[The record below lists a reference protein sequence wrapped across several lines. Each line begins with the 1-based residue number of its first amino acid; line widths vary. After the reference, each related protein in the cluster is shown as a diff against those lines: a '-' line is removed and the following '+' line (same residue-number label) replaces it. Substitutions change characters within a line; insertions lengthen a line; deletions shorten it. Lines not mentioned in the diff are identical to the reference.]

1 MQPFETWLKADL
13 QAPVTVKRIDG
24 NLFSGDNQGNLIGV
38 TVTDA
43 GEPAT
48 LSGEVRGY
56 FIRSDGNTVIMS
68 GTIDGNKVTV
78 VLPSAC
84 YTFVGQFSLV
94 IKVGQVAVGA
104 CTGYVYQSN
113 TDSTVDPEH
122 VIPDIDQLLTRV
134 EALEGRATTLEGDVS
149 AQNDTINAIE
159 DGLAIIANG
168 NVHPAIANGQ
178 FVYVKGHSSLAE
190 GLYRATAAIGTNA
203 TLSTSNLTA
212 DGSGGLNAL
221 NADVASLNRKMTD
234 VAASNA
240 GAHNGIYRG
249 KYLGSSV
256 TSVQYAAISNGTFD
270 DLYIGDYWTI
280 GGHDWVICDFD
291 YYYRTGSVDVTKHHV
306 VLMPRGGM
314 NIPAGTALYGASGTL
329 TLLDGESATTKK
341 WNATSAAPSTHTTA
355 GGYKYSRMRTIIMKA
370 ANTIVVNA
378 FGSAHVQP
386 ITELYPNPSDAT
398 ASGLASNWDWFNVDD
413 QSDAKSKSICDLCNE
428 TMVYGHQVWGK
439 GSVYTNE
446 GYEVG
451 IDKWQLAIFA
461 LNRNFAN
468 IRAHWWLRSVHSA
481 TNAAYVDI
489 YGNAGNTGSA
499 NALAV
504 RPRFLLVG

>member
-84 YTFVGQFSLV
+84 YTVVGQFSLV

-159 DGLAIIANG
+159 DGLAIISDG
-168 NVHPAIANGQ
+168 DIHPAIASGQ
-178 FVYVKGHSSLAE
+178 AVYVKNHSSLAN
-190 GLYRATAAIGTNA
+190 GLYWASAAIGTNA

-212 DGSGGLNAL
+212 DASGGFNKLKG
-221 NADVASLNRKMTD
+221 DIDSLNSNLKD
-234 VAASNA
+234 FISLGQFSASASALTTKIQNCIDIITT
-240 GAHNGIYRG
+240 NG
-249 KYLGSSV
+249 KYITFSGIP
-256 TSVQYAAISNGTFD
+256 TSGGANFVYGFIYPNKDYGGGFILSFTNMYYWGLSNGT
-270 DLYIGDYWTI
+270 IT
-280 GGHDWVICDFD
+280 
-291 YYYRTGSVDVTKHHV
+291 
-306 VLMPRGGM
+306 
-314 NIPAGTALYGASGTL
+314 
-329 TLLDGESATTKK
+329 
-341 WNATSAAPSTHTTA
+341 
-355 GGYKYSRMRTIIMKA
+355 
-370 ANTIVVNA
+370 VN
-378 FGSAHVQP
+378 S
-386 ITELYPNPSDAT
+386 
-398 ASGLASNWDWFNVDD
+398 
-413 QSDAKSKSICDLCNE
+413 
-428 TMVYGHQVWGK
+428 
-439 GSVYTNE
+439 
-446 GYEVG
+446 
-451 IDKWQLAIFA
+451 
-461 LNRNFAN
+461 
-468 IRAHWWLRSVHSA
+468 
-481 TNAAYVDI
+481 
-489 YGNAGNTGSA
+489 
-499 NALAV
+499 
-504 RPRFLLVG
+504 

>member
-24 NLFSGDNQGNLIGV
+24 NLFSGDNQGNLVGV
-38 TVTDA
+38 TVTDS

-84 YTFVGQFSLV
+84 YTVVGQFSLV

-149 AQNDTINAIE
+149 AQNNTINAIE
-159 DGLAIIANG
+159 DGLAIVATG

-221 NADVASLNRKMTD
+221 KGEVDSLNSNLWKQYGTNFTGD
-234 VAASNA
+234 TNTLVDNGVGYCNGASNTPTGA
-240 GAHNGIYRG
+240 GNGTIIVFRASNIITLQLYLPYNATTIYRRF
-249 KYLGSSV
+249 
-256 TSVQYAAISNGTFD
+256 TSNSGGT
-270 DLYIGDYWTI
+270 WTA
-280 GGHDWVICDFD
+280 W
-291 YYYRTGSVDVTKHHV
+291 
-306 VLMPRGGM
+306 
-314 NIPAGTALYGASGTL
+314 A
-329 TLLDGESATTKK
+329 
-341 WNATSAAPSTHTTA
+341 
-355 GGYKYSRMRTIIMKA
+355 
-370 ANTIVVNA
+370 
-378 FGSAHVQP
+378 
-386 ITELYPNPSDAT
+386 
-398 ASGLASNWDWFNVDD
+398 
-413 QSDAKSKSICDLCNE
+413 
-428 TMVYGHQVWGK
+428 
-439 GSVYTNE
+439 
-446 GYEVG
+446 
-451 IDKWQLAIFA
+451 
-461 LNRNFAN
+461 
-468 IRAHWWLRSVHSA
+468 
-481 TNAAYVDI
+481 
-489 YGNAGNTGSA
+489 
-499 NALAV
+499 
-504 RPRFLLVG
+504 

>member
-221 NADVASLNRKMTD
+221 NADVASLNRNLANIGNDFSVT
-234 VAASNA
+234 A
-240 GAHNGIYRG
+240 GS
-249 KYLGSSV
+249 SSV
-256 TSVQYAAISNGTFD
+256 TINSQRCEFLKGANNVKYVWIMFTLSEAVSGVLFTGFQSIAVLNSIIPIYKVSATENAVYSMRLNTNGN
-270 DLYIGDYWTI
+270 GNAN
-280 GGHDWVICDFD
+280 
-291 YYYRTGSVDVTKHHV
+291 GS
-306 VLMPRGGM
+306 
-314 NIPAGTALYGASGTL
+314 IPAG
-329 TLLDGESATTKK
+329 
-341 WNATSAAPSTHTTA
+341 
-355 GGYKYSRMRTIIMKA
+355 
-370 ANTIVVNA
+370 
-378 FGSAHVQP
+378 Q
-386 ITELYPNPSDAT
+386 
-398 ASGLASNWDWFNVDD
+398 
-413 QSDAKSKSICDLCNE
+413 
-428 TMVYGHQVWGK
+428 
-439 GSVYTNE
+439 
-446 GYEVG
+446 
-451 IDKWQLAIFA
+451 
-461 LNRNFAN
+461 
-468 IRAHWWLRSVHSA
+468 
-481 TNAAYVDI
+481 YVAMGF
-489 YGNAGNTGSA
+489 YA
-499 NALAV
+499 
-504 RPRFLLVG
+504 

>member
-24 NLFSGDNQGNLIGV
+24 NLFSGDNQGNLVGV
-38 TVTDA
+38 TVTDS

-84 YTFVGQFSLV
+84 YTVVGQFSLV

-149 AQNDTINAIE
+149 AQNNTINAIE
-159 DGLAIIANG
+159 DGLAIIATG
-168 NVHPAIANGQ
+168 YVHPAIANGQ
-178 FVYVKGHSSLAE
+178 FVYVKGHSSLVE

-221 NADVASLNRKMTD
+221 KGEVDSLNSKIATTP
-234 VAASNA
+234 VTTVGNVEYWKSGNIVTVYIN
-240 GAHNGIYRG
+240 GAQSGTTLTTLATLPVGYRPPIYIRSRG
-249 KYLGSSV
+249 QTGAYGNDN
-256 TSVQYAAISNGTFD
+256 VQVHISN
-270 DLYIGDYWTI
+270 
-280 GGHDWVICDFD
+280 
-291 YYYRTGSVDVTKHHV
+291 
-306 VLMPRGGM
+306 
-314 NIPAGTALYGASGTL
+314 N
-329 TLLDGESATTKK
+329 GEVKIESSSATSL
-341 WNATSAAPSTHTTA
+341 AYALVS
-355 GGYKYSRMRTIIMKA
+355 Y
-370 ANTIVVNA
+370 VV
-378 FGSAHVQP
+378 
-386 ITELYPNPSDAT
+386 
-398 ASGLASNWDWFNVDD
+398 
-413 QSDAKSKSICDLCNE
+413 
-428 TMVYGHQVWGK
+428 
-439 GSVYTNE
+439 
-446 GYEVG
+446 
-451 IDKWQLAIFA
+451 
-461 LNRNFAN
+461 
-468 IRAHWWLRSVHSA
+468 
-481 TNAAYVDI
+481 
-489 YGNAGNTGSA
+489 
-499 NALAV
+499 
-504 RPRFLLVG
+504 

>member
-24 NLFSGDNQGNLIGV
+24 NLFSGDNQGNLVGV
-38 TVTDA
+38 TVTDS

-84 YTFVGQFSLV
+84 YTVVGQFSLV

-149 AQNDTINAIE
+149 AQNNTINAIE
-159 DGLAIIANG
+159 DGLAIIATG
-168 NVHPAIANGQ
+168 NVHPEIANGQ

-221 NADVASLNRKMTD
+221 KGDLDSLNSKLPKYYD
-234 VAASNA
+234 
-240 GAHNGIYRG
+240 HPGIIDTNETFQIPNFSDHELFTIVCRRYG
-249 KYLGSSV
+249 YLNSV
-256 TSVQYAAISNGTFD
+256 TIPREPIINN
-270 DLYIGDYWTI
+270 
-280 GGHDWVICDFD
+280 
-291 YYYRTGSVDVTKHHV
+291 SVDHCILHQTS
-306 VLMPRGGM
+306 GS
-314 NIPAGTALYGASGTL
+314 ASDNMTEL
-329 TLLDGESATTKK
+329 AVSATGLITVL
-341 WNATSAAPSTHTTA
+341 STTA
-355 GGYKYSRMRTIIMKA
+355 P
-370 ANTIVVNA
+370 V
-378 FGSAHVQP
+378 FLHV
-386 ITELYPNPSDAT
+386 IT
-398 ASGLASNWDWFNVDD
+398 
-413 QSDAKSKSICDLCNE
+413 Q
-428 TMVYGHQVWGK
+428 
-439 GSVYTNE
+439 
-446 GYEVG
+446 
-451 IDKWQLAIFA
+451 
-461 LNRNFAN
+461 
-468 IRAHWWLRSVHSA
+468 
-481 TNAAYVDI
+481 
-489 YGNAGNTGSA
+489 
-499 NALAV
+499 
-504 RPRFLLVG
+504 

>member
-24 NLFSGDNQGNLIGV
+24 NLFSGDNQGNLVGV

-84 YTFVGQFSLV
+84 YTVVGQFSLV

-149 AQNDTINAIE
+149 AQNNTINAIE
-159 DGLAIIANG
+159 DGLAIIATG

-221 NADVASLNRKMTD
+221 KGEVDSLNSKITPIYSYDLGTTIFQRFKSAHGGVGVYGFYTAPSDVPSGQGLGSWFYLLVTFKTTPENQIQRGDYCLLFYPGMMFMGEVNADV
-234 VAASNA
+234 
-240 GAHNGIYRG
+240 NGIVW
-249 KYLGSSV
+249 K
-256 TSVQYAAISNGTFD
+256 
-270 DLYIGDYWTI
+270 
-280 GGHDWVICDFD
+280 
-291 YYYRTGSVDVTKHHV
+291 K
-306 VLMPRGGM
+306 
-314 NIPAGTALYGASGTL
+314 ASI
-329 TLLDGESATTKK
+329 A
-341 WNATSAAPSTHTTA
+341 
-355 GGYKYSRMRTIIMKA
+355 
-370 ANTIVVNA
+370 
-378 FGSAHVQP
+378 
-386 ITELYPNPSDAT
+386 
-398 ASGLASNWDWFNVDD
+398 
-413 QSDAKSKSICDLCNE
+413 
-428 TMVYGHQVWGK
+428 
-439 GSVYTNE
+439 
-446 GYEVG
+446 
-451 IDKWQLAIFA
+451 
-461 LNRNFAN
+461 
-468 IRAHWWLRSVHSA
+468 
-481 TNAAYVDI
+481 
-489 YGNAGNTGSA
+489 
-499 NALAV
+499 
-504 RPRFLLVG
+504 